1 MLAKV
6 KNSFAEG
13 LVTLRWFASVLG
25 ERLKAEAAVIRLLW
39 ESHAVERKRDE
50 LMRRLGERVFELR
63 KVEGV
68 NIYQD
73 RKSIETLKEVE
84 GLESEIKGLRKR
96 ASELG
101 GTDH

>member
-6 KNSFAEG
+6 KKSFEEG
-13 LVTLRWFASVLG
+13 LGTLRWFASVLG
-25 ERLKAEAAVIRLLW
+25 ERLRAEAAVIRLLW
-39 ESHAVERKRDE
+39 QSGAVEKKRDE
-50 LMRRLGERVFELR
+50 LMKQLGERVFELR

-84 GLESEIKGLRKR
+84 GLESEIKELRRR

-101 GTDH
+101 GTDQ